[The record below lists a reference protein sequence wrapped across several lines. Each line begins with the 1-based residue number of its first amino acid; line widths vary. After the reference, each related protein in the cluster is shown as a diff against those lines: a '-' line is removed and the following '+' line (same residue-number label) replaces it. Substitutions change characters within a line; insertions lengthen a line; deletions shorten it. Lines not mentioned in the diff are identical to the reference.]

1 MKKTLGLILAV
12 GLLMAAMT
20 TAALAA
26 APGDGVRDFV
36 DTESQMG
43 NAHAWG
49 FADTDNNGVND
60 NFVDA
65 NDDGV
70 CDNFVDAGGDG
81 FNDLRGTL
89 GMGGQGAHGNT
100 DGACSGDNFVDEDG
114 DGFCDNAGSGGAGG
128 DHQRMGGGGHGV
140 TP

>member
-1 MKKTLGLILAV
+1 MKKTFGLILAV

-65 NDDGV
+65 NDDG
-70 CDNFVDAGGDG
+70 

-89 GMGGQGAHGNT
+89 GMGGQGAHGNA